1 MRFLRGMYRAFR
13 RLFSP
18 GREKLIID
26 KALKNGDD
34 MLSPGREKLDIQVAD
49 AMELDDLFDE
59 GPRGSEGEGT
69 ALAGDFKIFSSKD
82 EYNREF
88 LSVFQSFKSSFLL
101 DYSHRDGHFR
111 V

>member
-18 GREKLIID
+18 GREKL
-26 KALKNGDD
+26 
-34 MLSPGREKLDIQVAD
+34 DIQVAD
-49 AMELDDLFDE
+49 AMSLDDLFDE
-59 GPRGSEGEGT
+59 SPMGPEGEGA
-69 ALAGDFKIFSSKD
+69 ALAGDFKIFSSGD